1 MLNEETLI
9 SECLK
14 NNRLAQKELYDKF
27 ASKLMGVCIR
37 YTNSKEDAEDVLIE
51 GFTAIFQKL
60 QMYKGEGSFE
70 GWMKRIMVNTAIS
83 HFRQN
88 SKYRFHQDIDEVI
101 NISEK
106 QETVIEHMEAKRI
119 LQLVNSMPEG
129 YKVIFNLFAV
139 EGFTHREIG
148 EMLNISEGTS
158 KSQFSKGRKWLQN
171 KLEK

>member
-9 SECLK
+9 SECIK
-14 NNRLAQKELYDKF
+14 NNRIAQKELYDRY
-27 ASKLMGVCIR
+27 ASKLMGICIR
-37 YTNSKEDAEDVLIE
+37 YTNSREDAEDVLIE
-51 GFTAIFQKL
+51 GFTSIFQKL
-60 QMYKGEGSFE
+60 KMFKGEGSFE
-70 GWMKRIMVNTAIS
+70 GWMKRIMVNAAIS

-88 SKYRFHQDIDEVI
+88 SKYRFHLDIADVVNVSQKE
-101 NISEK
+101 
-106 QETVIEHMEAKRI
+106 ETVIEKMEAKRI
-119 LQLVNSMPEG
+119 IDIVNTMPEG

-171 KLEK
+171 KIKK